1 MKVTIDSSEPLS
13 DALRVI
19 GALYNVALSRADD
32 STAVSAHDGNPSAVR
47 GSTSPG
53 RKTLPS
59 DRRRS
64 LSAPTRKSKPA
75 AATAARRGSTVIADD
90 AGTIRAWAQANG
102 HTVKDRGP
110 LPGSV
115 RAAYATAHRV

>member
-1 MKVTIDSSEPLS
+1 M
-13 DALRVI
+13 I

-32 STAVSAHDGNPSAVR
+32 LTAVSAHDANPSAIR
-47 GSTSPG
+47 SSTSPS
-53 RKTLPS
+53 RKTLPP
-59 DRRRS
+59 DRKRS
-64 LSAPTRKSKPA
+64 LSAPTRKAKPG
-75 AATAARRGSTVIADD
+75 AATAARRRSTVIADD

-110 LPGSV
+110 LPSSV